1 METNAARESHPR
13 TVLIAED
20 EAMVRLVVAETLRDA
35 GYDVLEACDGKQALE
50 ILKTDAKID
59 LLVSDMKMPGLNGYQ
74 LVEAGTQL
82 RPALKVLLMTG
93 YAQDPIPDAMVK
105 AGINVLYKPFNI
117 DQLPS
122 LAERILKS

>member
-35 GYDVLEACDGKQALE
+35 GYDVLEACDGTQALE